1 MQLELEDFEIV
12 GISVRTTNQNQQ
24 SEKDI
29 GILWQRYYANDPIAM
44 IENKISEDL
53 YCVYTDYE
61 SDYAGAFTTILGY
74 QVKPGTLPS
83 PGFIRRVIL
92 RSTYEVFITQGPL
105 PSSIQQTWMDIWN
118 SDLKRR
124 YTADFDVYG
133 SHSKNQDKAIVR
145 TFVSIEL

>member
-61 SDYAGAFTTILGY
+61 SDYSGAFTTVLGY
-74 QVKPGTLPS
+74 KVKPGTLPPS
-83 PGFIRRVIL
+83 GLIRKVIL
-92 RSTYEVFITQGPL
+92 SSFYEVFISEGPL
-105 PSSIQQTWMDIWN
+105 PSTVQETWKTIWN
-118 SDLKRR
+118 TDLKRR

-133 SHSKNQDKAIVR
+133 AHSKNPEKATVR
-145 TFVSIEL
+145 TFVSIE

>member
-1 MQLELEDFEIV
+1 MQLELENFEIV

-29 GILWQRYYANDPIAM
+29 ETLWKSFYANDFTTQ
-44 IENKISEDL
+44 IEDKISEDL

-61 SDYAGAFTTILGY
+61 TDYSGAYTTILGY
-74 QVKPGTLPS
+74 QVKPGTIPPS
-83 PGFIRRVIL
+83 GLVRKIIL
-92 RSTYEVFITQGPL
+92 RSSYQVFISEGPL
-105 PSSIQQTWMDIWN
+105 PSSLQETWLNIWK

-133 SHSKNQDKAIVR
+133 PHSKNPDKAIVR
-145 TFVSIEL
+145 TFVSIE

>member
-24 SEKDI
+24 AEKDI
-29 GILWQRYYANDPIAM
+29 GMLWQLFHANDPTAR
-44 IENKISEDL
+44 IEYKISEDL

-61 SDYAGAFTTILGY
+61 SDYSGAFTTILGY
-74 QVKPGTLPS
+74 QVKPGTLPPS
-83 PGFIRRVIL
+83 GLVRKVIL
-92 RSTYEVFITQGPL
+92 RSAYQVFISEGPL
-105 PSSIQQTWMDIWN
+105 PATVQQTWMDIWK

-133 SHSKNQDKAIVR
+133 PHSKNPEKAIVR
-145 TFVSIEL
+145 TFVSIEP